1 MICRYDIQQLNAIM
15 VIYTMSSSGEKASLI
30 TLLRMKTILL
40 LSILISNLGGSPGVL
55 FLDLHVCM
63 YMYITFYVI
72 FSSINSY

>member
-55 FLDLHVCM
+55 FLDLYVCM
-63 YMYITFYVI
+63 CMYV
-72 FSSINSY
+72 